1 MSETIIEYA
10 RRLSIENLFNLKGF
24 SSSWPTW
31 QNHIISKYLNTP
43 EISSN
48 QIFNLGDFLREIFR
62 TTSTSGRSQSSVSI
76 GGASWEALVCW
87 YLNLC
92 TINRP
97 VLIIKHNRNLIP
109 TPISQAITVKYGSFH
124 SNTESD
130 LIAITFPDLPEY
142 TNDKDLIKISNS
154 EGNSIPVYT
163 NRNDNKQFNYLP
175 IINALASRDFGKIGI
190 HIIQCKTNW
199 NDNAQIPMLWDSIYA
214 AINFANNISVGSS
227 GYSPKYCK
235 TFSYSFVTVPSN
247 SIINKNGNDIYKP
260 TSTAVLR
267 VRNLSGGNYWGLPD
281 KQGVANSIKSLIE
294 KNLSGDIN
302 KSIHDTIKEGIPH
315 LNDTFSYF
323 NLLNAKE

>member
-1 MSETIIEYA
+1 
-10 RRLSIENLFNLKGF
+10 
-24 SSSWPTW
+24 
-31 QNHIISKYLNTP
+31 
-43 EISSN
+43 
-48 QIFNLGDFLREIFR
+48 
-62 TTSTSGRSQSSVSI
+62 
-76 GGASWEALVCW
+76 
-87 YLNLC
+87 
-92 TINRP
+92 
-97 VLIIKHNRNLIP
+97 
-109 TPISQAITVKYGSFH
+109 
-124 SNTESD
+124 
-130 LIAITFPDLPEY
+130 
-142 TNDKDLIKISNS
+142 
-154 EGNSIPVYT
+154 
-163 NRNDNKQFNYLP
+163 
-175 IINALASRDFGKIGI
+175 
-190 HIIQCKTNW
+190 
-199 NDNAQIPMLWDSIYA
+199 MLWDSIYA